1 MGVHDTMTD
10 DETPLIGDDGSRNT
24 RRTRV
29 GSLLSLIAAVAI
41 VVASATAKRDDV
53 ADLGACPQ
61 GRADVALL
69 VSGSVRSF
77 MIPNVYKSLK
87 ANLID
92 FMASHCINV
101 HPIMYMSLKPASS
114 TGHGGADYP
123 EPIPSDLDE
132 ALDHVNVAAVD
143 FYEVTDYNLDSQFPW
158 GHCPEPAGYFAAT
171 ATWAHFDKA
180 QKLLCM
186 ARKVE
191 KEKNIHFSWYMHS
204 RPEYFWYA
212 PPPVDFATTLWAG
225 RDTNHDTDAV
235 QPTLIFDEDWHWKY
249 NDAFYVVHSSRADAF
264 WGQGTDVL
272 KSVACKKIGQRV
284 ANAETN
290 LFLVSDFAG
299 CRVRRGISFGHSAR
313 PTFNGEGRLW
323 CEEYGFSHANPAKLR
338 ACRAANKIST
348 EANAQYRERAKHWL
362 EKRAD
367 AQEDA
372 MPAARGPTCQP

>member
-10 DETPLIGDDGSRNT
+10 DETPLIGDDGSRNA

-41 VVASATAKRDDV
+41 VVASATAKRDDG

-87 ANLID
+87 TNLID

-101 HPIMYMSLKPASS
+101 HPIMYLGLKEAA
-114 TGHGGADYP
+114 GIEHGGLPYP
-123 EPIPSDLDE
+123 QAIPSDLDE

-143 FYEVTDYNLDSQFPW
+143 FYEPTQYDSKQFPW
-158 GHCPEPAGYFAAT
+158 GHCSKPVEYDRPT
-171 ATWAHFDKA
+171 SVWAHFDKA

-191 KEKNIHFSWYMHS
+191 KEKNIHFSWYMHG

-212 PPPVDFATTLWAG
+212 PPPVDFARTLWDG
-225 RDTNHDTDAV
+225 QDTNHDTDAV
-235 QPTLIFDEDWHWKY
+235 QPTLIFDEDWYWKY
-249 NDAFYVVHSSRADAF
+249 NDAFYVVHSSRANAF
-264 WGQGTDVL
+264 WGSGTDVL
-272 KSVACKKIGQRV
+272 KRVACKRIGQRV

-313 PTFNGEGRLW
+313 PAFNGEGRLW
-323 CEEYGFSHANPAKLR
+323 CEEYGFSHENPAMLR
-338 ACRAANKIST
+338 ACRAANRIS
-348 EANAQYRERAKHWL
+348 EDANAQYRERAKHWL